1 MRWRYTPLPQSQVHK
16 LGRQFTLSPIASSLL
31 ARLGLTEPEEVKTFL
46 KPLLRNLSDPFEL
59 KNLDRA
65 VHRLRQ
71 AMNSGEDILI
81 FGDYDVDGVT
91 SIALFIGI
99 LQQFGTFPRYIVP
112 KRLTEGYG
120 LSRVAIDRAIEKGR
134 PGLLIAVD
142 CGTNAH
148 DEVAYLNQQ
157 GIDVIIIDHHT
168 STKEHAPD
176 CLLVNPHLC
185 DNRNAL
191 WSELCSVGLVF
202 KLIHG
207 LFKQLRQEG
216 DETAL
221 EIQLK
226 DYLDLVALGTIA
238 DLVPLRGENRILAK
252 AGLRSL
258 RNSRRPG
265 LNALFEVSGINI
277 GEEVSPFDVSFK
289 LGPRINASGRLADA
303 SLPIEMLLSKDWRHC
318 NEAARKLNDFNSER
332 QHIERKISLE
342 AEEVV
347 ATQLLGAEGYVL
359 YNRDW
364 HPGVVGIVA
373 SRLVQ
378 KFHRPT
384 IVLGTEGD
392 LAKGSGRSIP
402 GINLVDVLQ
411 SCDSCLG
418 DWGGHPMA
426 VGLSL
431 LPDQVPRFQEKF
443 DAAIKR
449 NLGGRVPEK
458 EIQIA
463 CWISIEDV
471 SSKLLDEMTLFQP
484 FGQGNPEPVFGL
496 QNTILRRPTE
506 VFGKGHFRFRLDNGS
521 SEPISGVAWRQSGN
535 RPSPGKPID
544 MALRI
549 NWNVWKGRKFIQA
562 ELVDWRPSSA

>member
-521 SEPISGVAWRQSGN
+521 SEPISGVAWKQSGN

>member
-71 AMNSGEDILI
+71 AMNSEEDILI

-185 DNRNAL
+185 DNRNAP

-521 SEPISGVAWRQSGN
+521 SEPISGVAWKQSGN

-549 NWNVWKGRKFIQA
+549 NWNVWKGRKSIQA

>member
-1 MRWRYTPLPQSQVHK
+1 MRWRYTPLPSSQVHR

-31 ARLGLTEPEEVKTFL
+31 ARLGLTEPEEVKTFI

-91 SIALFIGI
+91 SIALLIGI

-185 DNRNAL
+185 DNRNAP

-207 LFKQLRQEG
+207 LLKQLRQEG
-216 DETAL
+216 DGTAL

-265 LNALFEVSGINI
+265 LNALFEVSRINI

-318 NEAARKLNDFNSER
+318 NEAARKLDDFNSER

-378 KFHRPT
+378 KFHRPS

-411 SCDSCLG
+411 SCDSCLY

-443 DAAIKR
+443 DDAIKR
-449 NLGGRVPEK
+449 TLGGRVPEK

-471 SSKLLDEMTLFQP
+471 SSRLLDEMTIFQP

-496 QNTILRRPTE
+496 QDTILRRPTE
-506 VFGKGHFRFRLDNGS
+506 VFGKGHFRFRLDSGS
-521 SEPISGVAWRQSGN
+521 SEPISGVAWKQSGN

-549 NWNVWKGRKFIQA
+549 NWNVWKGRKSIQA